1 MKSFFITILCFA
13 IFSIFLIPGT
23 GIVQAENGKSIMES
37 RCTSC
42 HGSGRIKNADHSP
55 AQWEKTVKRMMAK
68 SKFGNELTKSEMQ
81 NLLNYLNSI

>member
-1 MKSFFITILCFA
+1 MKSLFITFLCFA
-13 IFSIFLIPGT
+13 IFCIFLIPGT

-42 HGSGRIKNADHSP
+42 HGSGRIQNADHSP

-68 SKFGNELTKSEMQ
+68 NNFGNELTKIEMQ
-81 NLLNYLNSI
+81 NLLNYLNSM